1 MATRGWAQIENEI
14 ASEKLATLRR
24 IAEVLESSIRQA
36 EGIRV
41 GLVDLAAID
50 LARAAA
56 AHGAARDRAVR
67 YRWYLEVQ
75 REALGLF
82 EHGILD
88 EIYPLPPPLGRR

>member
-1 MATRGWAQIENEI
+1 MAARGWTEIEREI
-14 ASEKLATLRR
+14 AGEKLATMRR
-24 IAEVLESSIRQA
+24 IAEVLESSIREA
-36 EGIRV
+36 ERIRV
-41 GLVDLAAID
+41 GLVDLSAVN
-50 LARAAA
+50 LASIAA

-88 EIYPLPPPLGRR
+88 EIYPLPPPLERL